1 MEGICWYLEAWWFEY
16 DKLLHLP
23 PKLFGQCIHFLG
35 PVELYI
41 VYKRFYFFDDE
52 IFPIAFGIRTGAH
65 AKIYKLTLRWIDAG
79 KVLIKILDW
88 KINFGEKLTYSENGW
103 LFICC
108 KYFVVETV
116 GDINALI
123 APFILEAFKLPK
135 KSDRIYIFF
144 WSNNSRSVISIFHI
158 YLIIL

>member
-1 MEGICWYLEAWWFEY
+1 M
-16 DKLLHLP
+16 LHLP

-65 AKIYKLTLRWIDAG
+65 AKIYKLTLCWIDAG

-108 KYFVVETV
+108 KYFVETA
-116 GDINALI
+116 GDINALT

-135 KSDRIYIFF
+135 KKWKDKHIV
-144 WSNNSRSVISIFHI
+144 WSNNIHSVI
-158 YLIIL
+158 